1 MASKRRDDL
10 SAERTTLK
18 YILLALWPPWPL
30 PSQGRPRP
38 FPGSADESS
47 SAETSQGRPQPFP
60 GSADESSSA
69 KTSQGCPRLFPFEW
83 LFMPILFL
91 LAIWLLNVASD
102 TVQTSLQMRYASAL
116 READIVCEQLA
127 AYGSSIADQCA
138 LRQQDN
144 DTWESDFPILSGLI
158 TLLRN
163 AGILDK
169 EKPPKSAV
177 VKPDY
182 FKPSDLTALMQAAG
196 LVDEDEAAEA
206 DAILD
211 LKGTNPATWIAHAWI
226 APCSVQDKPH
236 SPQPLVVLGEN
247 GMGHPTIEAMLMTVC
262 RLGVT
267 ADTGGCPS
275 EKGTNSGKKE
285 GGTNSGKKGDAGVC
299 KGHIDSVVSG
309 MVEGKP
315 VQEIVKDVLRAYQ
328 VEARYEEHGSDF
340 KYQYPGT
347 VPNDGVYPFR
357 VSPAGMTSNALS
369 PQLYVYGSST
379 ENKVSA
385 NGTEWGKNNPA
396 ALRDAAF
403 KFSYFL
409 LTSVAQSDAA
419 RTVRFAYQALIGP
432 LQRAILLLII
442 FIGLILMMRLVLTL
456 LALHKGGAT
465 TYVFWGPGNRLNLP
479 RDVWQAERESSGAI
493 TSQLLDL
500 LPLLGLFGTVY
511 GILNGLPNAASVV
524 VSSGP
529 LGAEAVKQLFEQ
541 LGLAFGT
548 TAIALGG
555 VIILQPLWTLLQQVE
570 RRVLNRLVS

>member
-1 MASKRRDDL
+1 MASKRQDDL
-10 SAERTTLK
+10 GAERATLK
-18 YILLALWPPWPL
+18 NILLALRLWPL

-38 FPGSADESS
+38 FPV
-47 SAETSQGRPQPFP
+47 
-60 GSADESSSA
+60 
-69 KTSQGCPRLFPFEW
+69 LFPFFEW
-83 LFMPILFL
+83 LFMPFLFL
-91 LAIWLLNVASD
+91 IAIFLLNVASD
-102 TVQTSLQMRYASAL
+102 AFQKSLQMRYASAL
-116 READIVCEQLA
+116 RDADVVCEQLA

-138 LRQQDN
+138 LRRQNN
-144 DTWESDFPILSGLI
+144 DTWESDFPMLSGLI
-158 TLLRN
+158 TLLRDT
-163 AGILDK
+163 GILDK
-169 EKPPKSAV
+169 EKPPKSAA
-177 VKPDY
+177 VKPAY
-182 FKPSDLTALMQAAG
+182 FTPSDLTALMQAAG
-196 LVDEDEAAEA
+196 LVDEAEAAEA

-226 APCSVQDKPH
+226 APCSVQDKSH

-267 ADTGGCPS
+267 ANTDARCPS
-275 EKGTNSGKKE
+275 KEEPNSDMKV
-285 GGTNSGKKGDAGVC
+285 DAGVC
-299 KGHIDSVVSG
+299 EAHIDSVVSG

-315 VQEIVKDVLRAYQ
+315 MQEIVKDALRAYQ
-328 VEARYEEHGSDF
+328 VEARYEKDGSGL

-347 VPNDGVYPFR
+347 VPKDGVPPFI
-357 VSPAGMTSNALS
+357 VSQAGMTSNDLS

-432 LQRAILLLII
+432 LQRAILFLII
-442 FIGLILMMRLVLTL
+442 FIGLILMMRLFITL

-465 TYVFWGPGNRLNLP
+465 TYFFWGSGNGLNLP

-529 LGAEAVKQLFEQ
+529 LGTEAVKQLFEQ

-570 RRVLNRLVS
+570 RRVLNRLLS

>member
-1 MASKRRDDL
+1 
-10 SAERTTLK
+10 
-18 YILLALWPPWPL
+18 
-30 PSQGRPRP
+30 
-38 FPGSADESS
+38 
-47 SAETSQGRPQPFP
+47 
-60 GSADESSSA
+60 
-69 KTSQGCPRLFPFEW
+69 
-83 LFMPILFL
+83 
-91 LAIWLLNVASD
+91 
-102 TVQTSLQMRYASAL
+102 
-116 READIVCEQLA
+116 
-127 AYGSSIADQCA
+127 
-138 LRQQDN
+138 
-144 DTWESDFPILSGLI
+144 
-158 TLLRN
+158 
-163 AGILDK
+163 
-169 EKPPKSAV
+169 
-177 VKPDY
+177 
-182 FKPSDLTALMQAAG
+182 MQAAG

-211 LKGTNPATWIAHAWI
+211 LKGTNPAAWIAHAWI
-226 APCSVQDKPH
+226 APCSVQDKSH

-247 GMGHPTIEAMLMTVC
+247 GMEHPTIEAMLMTVC

-267 ADTGGCPS
+267 ANTAARCPS
-275 EKGTNSGKKE
+275 KEEPNSDRKV
-285 GGTNSGKKGDAGVC
+285 DAGVC
-299 KGHIDSVVSG
+299 EADIDSVVSG

-315 VQEIVKDVLRAYQ
+315 MQEIVKDALRAYQ
-328 VEARYEEHGSDF
+328 VEARYEKDGSDL

-347 VPNDGVYPFR
+347 VPKDGVHPFI
-357 VSPAGMTSNALS
+357 VSQAMTSNDLS

-419 RTVRFAYQALIGP
+419 RTVRFAYQSLIGP
-432 LQRAILLLII
+432 LQRAILFLII
-442 FIGLILMMRLVLTL
+442 FIGLILMMRLVITL
-456 LALHKGGAT
+456 LALHEGGAT
-465 TYVFWGPGNRLNLP
+465 TYLFWGRGNGLNLP
-479 RDVWQAERESSGAI
+479 CDVWQAERESSGAI

-529 LGAEAVKQLFEQ
+529 LGTEAVKQLFEQ

-570 RRVLNRLVS
+570 RRVLNRLLS